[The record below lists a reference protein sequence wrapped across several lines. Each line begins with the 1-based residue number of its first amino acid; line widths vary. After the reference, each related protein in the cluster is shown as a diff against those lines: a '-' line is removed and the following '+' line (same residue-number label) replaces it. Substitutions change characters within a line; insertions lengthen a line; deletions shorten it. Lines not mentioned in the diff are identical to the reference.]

1 MELVPIVRLL
11 WRRRL
16 ALAAGLLVAAA
27 LAFVGGRTSAPS
39 SGVAST
45 RVSLDTP
52 KSMLVDTTP
61 AGGTTLAWR
70 AALLAHLVAG
80 DAERRAVAAR
90 LGVPVGQLAVVDPEL
105 AVPGVPSS
113 IPKSVSEAL
122 VTPAPYVLSAALPN
136 GGLPIISIEAYAPTR
151 RAAVRLAGAAASF
164 LVSRSTPSDRPGV
177 QPFVVE
183 RAAPIHART
192 LAGDTRRVK
201 LVAIFVLVVGLWTAA
216 VALGPAVLQRLRRR
230 RRPQAPARKPGP
242 RRVVA

>member
-1 MELVPIVRLL
+1 MELVPVVRLL

-16 ALAAGLLVAAA
+16 PLAAGLLVAAV

-52 KSMLVDTTP
+52 QAMLVDTTPAGGPTP

-90 LGVPVGQLAVVDPEL
+90 LGIPVDQLAVVDPEL

-136 GGLPIISIEAYAPTR
+136 GGLPIISIE
-151 RAAVRLAGAAASF
+151 
-164 LVSRSTPSDRPGV
+164 
-177 QPFVVE
+177 
-183 RAAPIHART
+183 
-192 LAGDTRRVK
+192 
-201 LVAIFVLVVGLWTAA
+201 
-216 VALGPAVLQRLRRR
+216 
-230 RRPQAPARKPGP
+230 
-242 RRVVA
+242 

>member
-1 MELVPIVRLL
+1 MELVPVVRLL

-16 ALAAGLLVAAA
+16 PLAAGLL
-27 LAFVGGRTSAPS
+27 LAGVPAVVRRRTSAPS

-61 AGGTTLAWR
+61 AGGTRLLWR
-70 AALLAHLVAG
+70 AARVAHLVAG
-80 DAERRAVAAR
+80 DAGRRAVAAR

-151 RAAVRLAGAAASF
+151 RAAGRLARARPRPP
-164 LVSRSTPSDRPGV
+164 VSPRP
-177 QPFVVE
+177 PP
-183 RAAPIHART
+183 AP
-192 LAGDTRRVK
+192 
-201 LVAIFVLVVGLWTAA
+201 
-216 VALGPAVLQRLRRR
+216 
-230 RRPQAPARKPGP
+230 
-242 RRVVA
+242 